1 MQRRLKMSPTSDAKG
16 KRRPHG
22 SPDRPALKRMIDRR
36 DPSTRIDAALPR
48 LRGRPTPA
56 VPPAT

>member
-1 MQRRLKMSPTSDAKG
+1 MSPTSDAKG

-22 SPDRPALKRMIDRR
+22 PPDRPASQRMIDRR
-36 DPSTRIDAALPR
+36 DLCTRIDAALPG
-48 LRGRPTPA
+48 LRGRRTPA